1 MLDLDN
7 LPQKGKV
14 VTYKHRGAEFQMTIV
29 EARIRYGKIDV
40 ALQPVNG
47 NGAFWVRFDK
57 LNDSTD
63 TVGEQL
69 KELAGINA

>member
-7 LPQKGKV
+7 LPKKGQQ
-14 VTYKHRGAEFQMTIV
+14 VTYKHRGASFVMTIV

-40 ALQPVNG
+40 ALSPVNG
-47 NGAFWVRFDK
+47 TGAFWVRFDK
-57 LNDSTD
+57 LNDTD